1 MKSER
6 ELYLECLEKYGTSGQ
21 WRQMQEECAELI
33 AKINQV
39 DRGRIPVEALAEEVA
54 DVEILVGQARMFLG
68 DELVDAE
75 KARKLARLERRLA
88 EYVPSTHDL
97 NQEGLCNLLHDSSRQ
112 DQCGRINLHKTAN
125 ALHRFLDEAGYVIK
139 KKG

>member
-1 MKSER
+1 MKGER
-6 ELYLECLEKYGTSGQ
+6 ELYRECLEKYGSSGQ

-39 DRGRIPVEALAEEVA
+39 DRGRIPIEALAEEVA
-54 DVEILVGQARMFLG
+54 DVEILIGQARMALG

-75 KARKLARLERRLA
+75 KARKLARLERRLS
-88 EYVPSTHDL
+88 EHVPKSHEI
-97 NQEGLCNLLHDSSRQ
+97 NQEFLCDLLHDSSRWDQ
-112 DQCGRINLHKTAN
+112 DGRINLHKTAN
-125 ALHRFLDEAGYVIK
+125 VLHRFVDDAGYVIK